1 VVKKAIYQCC
11 GSVSKKIV
19 KKLLK
24 IWSWDPGSEIR
35 DPEIFIHSLRPS
47 HSFPSPDQS
56 KADPEKTYSG
66 SRGQK
71 SCTPPLYQ
79 PSSHPISPPSESDPP
94 TVPPRP
100 PPPSFPHSLPG
111 SKKIA
116 PVARVVSWSR
126 SRAGQ
131 GRQVLKCG
139 VKIRIFELVP
149 TTKFHKIVN

>member
-1 VVKKAIYQCC
+1 MVKKAIYQCC

-94 TVPPRP
+94 PGPPRP